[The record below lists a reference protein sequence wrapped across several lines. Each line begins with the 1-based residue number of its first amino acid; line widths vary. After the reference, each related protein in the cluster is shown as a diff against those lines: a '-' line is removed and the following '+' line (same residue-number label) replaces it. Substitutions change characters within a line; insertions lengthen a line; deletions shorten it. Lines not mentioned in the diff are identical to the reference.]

1 MDKIKRLNYKVEGG
15 KLLKILL
22 STKAGK
28 IEKIK
33 ITGDFFMHPETFIE
47 DLENALPG
55 RSLDEEDL
63 SAFIHRLFK
72 KGRVVLLG
80 ASPEDLARCIV
91 MAAKTN
97 G

>member
-1 MDKIKRLNYKVEGG
+1 MDKIKKLCYKVEGG
-15 KLLKILL
+15 KLVKVLL

-28 IEKIK
+28 IEKVK

-63 SAFIHRLFK
+63 AAFIRHLFEK
-72 KGRVVLLG
+72 KQVVLLG
-80 ASPEDLARCIV
+80 ASPEDLAKCIV
-91 MAAKTN
+91 AAAETN

>member
-1 MDKIKRLNYKVEGG
+1 MDKIKKLDYKIEGG
-15 KLLKILL
+15 KLVKVLL

-28 IEKIK
+28 IKKVK

-47 DLENALPG
+47 DLENALHG
-55 RSLDEEDL
+55 RCTDEEDL
-63 SAFIHRLFK
+63 TAFIRRLFEK
-72 KGRVVLLG
+72 ERVVLLG

-91 MAAKTN
+91 RAAETD